1 MDWLNKF
8 NIWVEESFTF
18 SGSRKVVRDKW
29 RSVKKRSPKV
39 PDYTC
44 PIIDDV
50 LDTLSSDPKMSAKL
64 FRKIKSKMERLRRQ
78 NDKLRESGIYWYSIC
93 KKNFNKV
100 TKDD

>member
-1 MDWLNKF
+1 MDWINNFNK
-8 NIWVEESFTF
+8 WVEESFTF
-18 SGSRKVVRDKW
+18 TGSKKVVRDKW
-29 RSVKKRSPKV
+29 RSVKKRAPKV

-44 PIIDDV
+44 PVIDSV
-50 LDTLSSDPKMSAKL
+50 LDELSSSTEISAKL
-64 FRKIKSKMERLRRQ
+64 FRKVKSKMERLRKQ